1 MKRTFPA
8 LLALVCLGFTAP
20 ASTQG
25 PPADRVILITLD
37 GARIEEVFGG
47 LDPVVFTSTLGKNQ
61 TLEDQRAYR
70 RFWADTPQARRE
82 KMMPFFWRTLMA
94 RHGSIAGNKTA
105 GSSVTLTNT
114 HRFSY
119 PGYSEI
125 LLGEAHDDTIKS
137 NDPLRNPYVT
147 VLEELKTRLGL
158 PPAGVGVFG
167 SWNVF
172 DAIVEHTSGALTV
185 NAGYEAFDHPDPA
198 VRELSALQFQTPTA
212 WDSVRHD
219 VYTFRLAMAHLTSA
233 RPRVMYIALGET
245 DDWAHDGRYD
255 RVLESFARTDA
266 YLEELWTWIQS
277 QPDYRDRTHL
287 LVTTDHGRGRTVKD
301 WRSHGEKIEG
311 AEDVWM
317 AFVSPSMPRRGEWRD
332 HAPLHTNQAA
342 ATLAGWMGV
351 DWNALRPAAGKPV
364 R

>member
-1 MKRTFPA
+1 
-8 LLALVCLGFTAP
+8 
-20 ASTQG
+20 
-25 PPADRVILITLD
+25 
-37 GARIEEVFGG
+37 
-47 LDPVVFTSTLGKNQ
+47 
-61 TLEDQRAYR
+61 
-70 RFWADTPQARRE
+70 
-82 KMMPFFWRTLMA
+82 MPFFWRTLMA
-94 RHGSIAGNKTA
+94 RHGSIAGNKAA

-147 VLEELKTRLGL
+147 VLEELKARLGL

-219 VYTFRLAMAHLTSA
+219 VYTFRLAMAHLTERPSA
-233 RPRVMYIALGET
+233 RHVHRARRDRRLGARRPLRSRARVVRANRCAISRNCGPGSSRSPTTAI
-245 DDWAHDGRYD
+245 
-255 RVLESFARTDA
+255 ART
-266 YLEELWTWIQS
+266 S
-277 QPDYRDRTHL
+277 
-287 LVTTDHGRGRTVKD
+287 
-301 WRSHGEKIEG
+301 S
-311 AEDVWM
+311 
-317 AFVSPSMPRRGEWRD
+317 
-332 HAPLHTNQAA
+332 
-342 ATLAGWMGV
+342 
-351 DWNALRPAAGKPV
+351 
-364 R
+364 